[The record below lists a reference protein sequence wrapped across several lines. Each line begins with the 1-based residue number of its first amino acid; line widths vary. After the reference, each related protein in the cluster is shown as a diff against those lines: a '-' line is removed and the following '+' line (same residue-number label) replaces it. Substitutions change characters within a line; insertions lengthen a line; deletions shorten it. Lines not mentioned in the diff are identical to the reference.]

1 MKTALISL
9 TENGRILSEKI
20 AFCHID
26 NLEFKRFAFYKNTDN
41 KADSFDSIS
50 RLVTEIFNLYDA
62 LVFISSCGI
71 AVRAISSHIVSK
83 YTDPAV
89 LVIDEQGKYTIS
101 LLSGH
106 IGGANALAVKI
117 AEIIGS
123 QPVITTAT
131 DVGGKFSPD
140 SFATANSLYICEKA
154 LAKQLAAKAVNNEPF
169 GFISDYPVDNIPEK
183 MFDDS
188 CRTFGVHITDNINSK
203 PFEHTLHLIP
213 KNIVLGIG
221 CKKNTEPSI
230 LSQYV
235 IEKLNEFQK
244 PIFRVKEIHSIDLK
258 KNEEAVLSFGRQY
271 NIPVKFY
278 SSDQLMKIKGT
289 FSHSEFVMKTT
300 GTDNVCERSAAADGG
315 KIIIPKQAANGIT
328 MAAAEISIRPDFERN
343 IL

>member
-1 MKTALISL
+1 MKTAIISL

-20 AFCHID
+20 ASCGID
-26 NLEFKRFAFYKNTDN
+26 SLDFKRYAFYKYTDSR
-41 KADSFDSIS
+41 AASFESIS
-50 RLVTEIFNLYDA
+50 GLAAEIFNEYDA

-71 AVRAISSHIVSK
+71 AVRAVSSHIMSK

-89 LVIDEQGKYTIS
+89 IVIDEQGKYTIS

-140 SFATANSLYICEKA
+140 SFAAANSLYICEKL
-154 LAKQLAAKAVNNEPF
+154 LAKQIAAKAVNNEPF
-169 GFISDYPVDNIPEK
+169 GFISDYPVVNIPEN
-183 MFDDS
+183 MFDEN
-188 CRTFGVHITDNINSK
+188 CRTFGIHITDNINSA
-203 PFEHTLHLIP
+203 PFENTLHLIP

-221 CKKNTEPSI
+221 CKKNTEPKI
-230 LSQYV
+230 LSQY
-235 IEKLNEFQK
+235 IIDRLNAFNK
-244 PIFRVKEIHSIDLK
+244 PLFRVKEIHSIDLK
-258 KNEEAVLSFGRQY
+258 KNEEAILSFGRQY

-278 SSDQLMKIKGT
+278 SGNRLMEIEGT
-289 FSHSEFVMKTT
+289 FSHSDFVMKTT
-300 GTDNVCERSAAADGG
+300 GTDNVCERSAVADGG
-315 KIIIPKQAANGIT
+315 RIIISKQAANGIT